1 MKKII
6 VLILLA
12 SILMVFAG
20 CARTPQDTQGTTQ
33 DGQLSSLTI
42 GTMPA
47 LESFPLFIAYTQGFF
62 EDEGLTVHLERFF
75 SPVDRDIAFQTGDN
89 IDGKIFD
96 LVQLAV
102 YQEAGIDAVATTST
116 IGMASFIGG
125 PNIYEI
131 EDLRGLRVLM
141 TTNTSMDY
149 ILDRALTSGGF
160 VMDDIITYEV
170 PALPIRLE
178 MLLHDQAEGAILPDP
193 FAAMALE
200 EGYNLV
206 TTTVELGINPFV
218 LVFRREITETR
229 LPELQALYRAMN
241 RAVEF
246 LNTADR
252 EEFIDVLIETVGYPQ
267 HVRDTLIVPTFP
279 RYVLPSTSVVQDVLD
294 FTRERG
300 LLTLDITAEDIIFD
314 IGN

>member
-1 MKKII
+1 MRKII
-6 VLILLA
+6 ALILLA

-33 DGQLSSLTI
+33 DGQLSPLTI
-42 GTMPA
+42 GTLPA
-47 LESFPLFIAYTQGFF
+47 IDSLPLFIAYTQGFF
-62 EDEGLTVHLERFF
+62 EDEGLTVNLERFF

-102 YQEAGIDAVATTST
+102 YQEAGIDAVATISTS
-116 IGMASFIGG
+116 GMASLVGAPDIHSV
-125 PNIYEI
+125 
-131 EDLRGLRVLM
+131 EDLRGQRVLM

-149 ILDRALTSGGF
+149 ILDRALSSVGM
-160 VMDDIITYEV
+160 VMSDIITYEV

-178 MLLHDQAEGAILPDP
+178 MLLHEQAEGAILPDP
-193 FAAMALE
+193 FSTMALE
-200 EGYNLV
+200 HGYNIV
-206 TTTVELGINPFV
+206 ATTVELGINPFI
-218 LVFRREITETR
+218 LAFRREVTETR
-229 LPELQALYRAMN
+229 LPELQALYRAIN

-252 EEFIDVLIETVGYPQ
+252 EEFIDELIQTVGFPQ
-267 HVRDTLIVPTFP
+267 HVRDTLIIPPFP
-279 RYVLPSTSVVQDVLD
+279 RYVLPRIDVVEDILD
-294 FTRERG
+294 FTRDRG
-300 LLTLDITAEDIIFD
+300 LLTLDITPEDIIFD